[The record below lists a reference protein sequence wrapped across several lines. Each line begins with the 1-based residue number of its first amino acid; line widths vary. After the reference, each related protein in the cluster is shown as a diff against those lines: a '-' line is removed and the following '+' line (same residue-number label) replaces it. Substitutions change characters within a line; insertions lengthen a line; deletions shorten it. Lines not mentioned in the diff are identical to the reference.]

1 MSLPKMGKDLER
13 TVILVKEKRNQ
24 LQTRRLLKRIT
35 NTDEGRS
42 HELATEQI
50 NTIQPFLQALKQ
62 EPRKRAVLL
71 IHSWR
76 CAWQMGEKNKG
87 AGLRMLLTH

>member
-42 HELATEQI
+42 HELAIAQI
-50 NTIQPFLQALKQ
+50 NTIQSFLQALKQ
-62 EPRKRAVLL
+62 EP
-71 IHSWR
+71 
-76 CAWQMGEKNKG
+76 KNG
-87 AGLRMLLTH
+87 QYC

>member
-50 NTIQPFLQALKQ
+50 NSTVR
-62 EPRKRAVLL
+62 E
-71 IHSWR
+71 S
-76 CAWQMGEKNKG
+76 
-87 AGLRMLLTH
+87 